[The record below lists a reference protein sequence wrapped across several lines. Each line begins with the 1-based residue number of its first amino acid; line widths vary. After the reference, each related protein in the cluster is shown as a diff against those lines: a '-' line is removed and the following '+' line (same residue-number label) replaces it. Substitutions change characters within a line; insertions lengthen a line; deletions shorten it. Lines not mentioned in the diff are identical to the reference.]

1 MFMFVNCAT
10 LYTPQ
15 STCLNID
22 FGIVPFKPVNYALK
36 KLTQKFYIFMKTT
49 AFVHFLYE
57 IYQIQCHMNH
67 DFQKLCLILF
77 LEQIIYF
84 ILF

>member
-1 MFMFVNCAT
+1 MFMFCYRHAPHVST
-10 LYTPQ
+10 LILALFL
-15 STCLNID
+15 LNLSIT
-22 FGIVPFKPVNYALK
+22 LK
-36 KLTQKFYIFMKTT
+36 KLAQKFISPIFMKTT

-67 DFQKLCLILF
+67 DFQKLYLLLF
-77 LEQIIYF
+77 LKHIKYF